1 MLNKLKILLFTF
13 CFVMTFLAADAASS
27 QIISTGV
34 RKVSDNT
41 INFTFYTS
49 GDNLEKPIVKS
60 KGDNEYTILL
70 PNMSDST
77 SRALNI
83 GATDGIVTS
92 ADVKTINEG
101 AVTYTKINLKTSKP
115 VTINAEMKK
124 TAQTVSDS
132 SSINN
137 IVSKVNLI
145 NQDIQNTKNI
155 SDSSYSAPSQSVV
168 KVSSVKDIIR
178 QNSASAP
185 KRNAIQEA
193 VAVNSVSAHTPSVK
207 KLDKSVNNK
216 ANSENIRNTK
226 PVAAKPVSKPA
237 ENTTPADN
245 ASTVQNA
252 EAAAVANLVDVD
264 AAVPSDDDMMLS
276 KIDESEFDNQIP
288 VHSGGF
294 SFVEGVKNVLF
305 SPFTTIV
312 LLSCLL
318 LAFFGFLF
326 RKLTANLSATKS
338 INDSFIERLNG
349 VLNKP
354 KDKDFSKIVNNDKM
368 TWQEKY
374 RAFNKTNSES
384 EKTETKE
391 INNDYVFELNN
402 EQSDADIVENEEEIV
417 SEEITSSVEKNEE
430 HKPAG
435 FTNSI
440 LRPVSGIKPVKSSRL
455 KSFDNTTVSKKS
467 LKEKLDK
474 IAENDS
480 QNNQKPYSHATNT
493 ISKHPNPD
501 NMRIMQ
507 SSAIDK
513 DKEFY
518 IVNEN
523 GEYSL
528 LGRVKNRLVIL
539 KRFGKTAPSDLQVH
553 RGAGN
558 DFVVKAGSFRTQVNV
573 TDTDMN
579 IYSQV

>member
-1 MLNKLKILLFTF
+1 
-13 CFVMTFLAADAASS
+13 MTFLAADAAQN

-34 RKVSDNT
+34 RKISDNT
-41 INFTFYTS
+41 VNFTFYTS

-60 KGDNEYTILL
+60 KGNNEYTILL
-70 PNMSDST
+70 PNMSDNT
-77 SRALNI
+77 SRAINI

-101 AVTYTKINLKTSKP
+101 AVTYTKVNLKTSKP
-115 VTINAEMKK
+115 ITINAEMKK
-124 TAQTVSDS
+124 TAQTASDS

-155 SDSSYSAPSQSVV
+155 SDSSYSKPSQPVMN
-168 KVSSVKDIIR
+168 VSSVKDIIR

-185 KRNAIQEA
+185 KKNAIQEA

-216 ANSENIRNTK
+216 SNSENIKNTK
-226 PVAAKPVSKPA
+226 PSAEKNVNSTPKPA
-237 ENTTPADN
+237 ENSVSANSNDN
-245 ASTVQNA
+245 SVAKSA
-252 EAAAVANLVDVD
+252 EEIAAANLVDVD
-264 AAVPSDDDMMLS
+264 EVLPSDEVLPL
-276 KIDESEFDNQIP
+276 DEVNHEPIY
-288 VHSGGF
+288 SGGF
-294 SFVEGVKNVLF
+294 SLMESIKNILF

-312 LLSCLL
+312 FLTCLL

-326 RKLTANLSATKS
+326 RKLTANLSATNS
-338 INDSFIERLNG
+338 INDSFIEKLNG

-354 KDKDFSKIVNNDKM
+354 KDKDFSQIVNNEKM
-368 TWQEKY
+368 SWQEKY
-374 RAFNKTNSES
+374 RAFNKSNKES
-384 EKTETKE
+384 EKAETKE
-391 INNDYVFELNN
+391 INNEYVLELTNDQPEDN
-402 EQSDADIVENEEEIV
+402 EVAETENAV
-417 SEEITSSVEKNEE
+417 SEVSSSVEKPEGR
-430 HKPAG
+430 KLTG

-440 LRPVSGIKPVKSSRL
+440 LRPASGIKPVQPRRL
-455 KSFDNTTVSKKS
+455 KSFDSAPASQKYV
-467 LKEKLDK
+467 KEKLDK
-474 IAENDS
+474 IVENRS
-480 QNNQKPYSHATNT
+480 KSSSVTNT
-493 ISKHPNPD
+493 VSKRPSAE
-501 NMRIMQ
+501 NMRILQ
-507 SSAIDK
+507 SSAIDN

-539 KRFGKTAPSDLQVH
+539 KRFGKKLPSDLQVR
-553 RGAGN
+553 RGRGN
-558 DFVVKAGSFRTQVNV
+558 AFIVKAGDFRTQVGV